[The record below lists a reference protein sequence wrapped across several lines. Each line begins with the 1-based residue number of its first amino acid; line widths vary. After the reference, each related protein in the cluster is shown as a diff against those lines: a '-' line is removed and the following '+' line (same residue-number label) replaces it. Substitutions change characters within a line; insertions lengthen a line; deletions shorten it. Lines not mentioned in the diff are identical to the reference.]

1 MSLVIHDYTVSDVDQ
16 MSTNNRDFEL
26 EHNEKRICIEIPKSK
41 LNTLL
46 KTTDGVLMA
55 NGHEVQLKN
64 YLHLVAQ
71 RTGYVLAMLR
81 VRGDMSGTGVRGMKR
96 KHIAKLLQKLGLNKS
111 SIKNIND
118 ADVIANYF
126 PVEAG

>member
-1 MSLVIHDYTVSDVDQ
+1 

-26 EHNEKRICIEIPKSK
+26 EHNEERICIEIPKSK

-81 VRGDMSGTGVRGMKR
+81 VRGDMSGTGVRGMKQ

-126 PVEAG
+126 PVEAE

>member
-81 VRGDMSGTGVRGMKR
+81 VRGDMSGTGVRGMKQ

-126 PVEAG
+126 PGVE

>member
-81 VRGDMSGTGVRGMKR
+81 VRGDMSGTGVRGMKQ

-126 PVEAG
+126 PVEAE

>member
-81 VRGDMSGTGVRGMKR
+81 VRGDMSGTGVRGMER

-126 PVEAG
+126 PVEAE